1 MGLRAKFNLAMLLA
15 FLVGL
20 GLTGMTSYDLVTTT
34 ARQQVLS
41 EAAIMNGQA
50 SAIAQFTVNEIAPLL
65 VDQFERRFLP
75 QSIPA
80 CLIPAW
86 VTQSNF
92 RLLQQKFPDYSYNVV
107 VENPT
112 NPADM
117 PVDWQSD
124 IIRNLKAQPSL
135 NELVTERDTPT
146 GRILS
151 VSRPIIITNPACL
164 RCHSTPEAAPA
175 TMIDLYG
182 SKNGFGWKL
191 NEVIGAQIVSVPMS
205 VPNTQAWNTFVRVMS
220 TLVAIFVTMII
231 LLNLMLHFV
240 IIKPVRIISAQATD
254 VSMGNMDAPEIP
266 AMGRD
271 EISSLAVAF
280 NRMRRSLANALKLLG
295 E

>member
-1 MGLRAKFNLAMLLA
+1 MGLRAKFNLAMLLV

-20 GLTGMTSYDLVTTT
+20 GLTGMTSYELVTTT
-34 ARQQVLS
+34 ARQQVLN

-50 SAIAQFTVNEIAPLL
+50 SAIAEFTVNEIAPLL
-65 VDQFERRFLP
+65 IDQFERRFLP

-80 CLIPAW
+80 W
-86 VTQSNF
+86 VTQTNF
-92 RLLQQKFPDYSYNVV
+92 RLLQRKFPDYSYNVV

-112 NPADM
+112 NPADL

-124 IIRNLKAQPSL
+124 IIRNLKSQPSL

-151 VSRPIIITNPACL
+151 VSRPVIITNPACL

-182 SKNGFGWKL
+182 PKNGFGWKL

-205 VPNTQAWNTFVRVMS
+205 VPNTQAWNMFIRVMV
-220 TLVAIFVTMII
+220 TLITIFVTMMI
-231 LLNLMLHFV
+231 LLNFLLHFV
-240 IIKPVRIISAQATD
+240 IIKPVRLISSQATE
-254 VSMGNMDAPEIP
+254 VSMGHMDAPEIP
-266 AMGRD
+266 VTGRD
-271 EISSLAVAF
+271 EISSLAEAF

>member
-1 MGLRAKFNLAMLLA
+1 MGLRVKFNLAMLLA

-20 GLTGMTSYDLVTTT
+20 GLTGMTSYELVTTT

-80 CLIPAW
+80 W
-86 VTQSNF
+86 VTQTNF

-112 NPADM
+112 NPADL

-124 IIRNLKAQPSL
+124 IIRSLKAQPSL

-151 VSRPIIITNPACL
+151 VSRPIVITNPACL

-182 SKNGFGWKL
+182 PKNGFGWKL

-205 VPNTQAWNTFVRVMS
+205 VPHTQAWNTFVRVMVI
-220 TLVAIFVTMII
+220 LVAIFATMMI
-231 LLNLMLHFV
+231 LLNLLLHFV
-240 IIKPVRIISAQATD
+240 IIKPVRIISTQATE

-266 AMGRD
+266 VHGRD
-271 EISSLAVAF
+271 EISSLAEAF
-280 NRMRRSLANALKLLG
+280 NRMRRSLANALKMLG